1 MERIDSIDEE
11 TRGTVWDEVL
21 EMMRE
26 CGMTPAEEAIAQIN
40 TVSAL
45 SCVVASILAV
55 MQRTAE
61 EFDNEFG
68 DAVSGWVIGTTARLT
83 DLNGII
89 DRATEDI
96 RGGDAE

>member
-26 CGMTPAEEAIAQIN
+26 YGMTPAEEAIAQIN

-45 SCVVASILAV
+45 SCAVASILAV

-68 DAVSGWVIGTTARLT
+68 DAVSGWVIGTTARLN

-89 DRATEDI
+89 DCATEDI

>member
-1 MERIDSIDEE
+1 MERTNSIDEE

-26 CGMTPAEEAIAQIN
+26 CGMTPSEEAIAQIN

-45 SCVVASILAV
+45 SCAIASVLAV

-68 DAVSGWVIGTTARLT
+68 DAVSGWVIGTNARLS
-83 DLNGII
+83 DLNEIV
-89 DRATEDI
+89 DRATESI